1 MIKNFNLMMKFYIIL
16 ISKKYNSEHD
26 KQQNESVG
34 AFDNDLMRILIHS
47 MMVVTVFIGVRQRE

>member
-16 ISKKYNSEHD
+16 INKKYNSEHD